1 MQGTSSSGSDKII
14 PDTRDYFRWLP
25 CRLICLYSEMI
36 CCEEYFWLLGGLF
49 LFFFLFCFVFVVLL
63 FGFDFLKFYFI
74 ILFTGTNKI
83 YITIYIWRKFCFT
96 LFFFLLIQNH
106 KFKSFFK
113 AASFKAFLCHHK
125 EFCIVMM
132 HRWVWINALFKQQWS
147 ILPFL
152 VESQMNL
159 GRRRPAVN
167 LALPNTPLNHV
178 SKHQILTY
186 FKYFRGRW
194 IKHSLFQ
201 SS

>member
-96 LFFFLLIQNH
+96 HFFFY
-106 KFKSFFK
+106 
-113 AASFKAFLCHHK
+113 
-125 EFCIVMM
+125 
-132 HRWVWINALFKQQWS
+132 LFRTT
-147 ILPFL
+147 
-152 VESQMNL
+152 N
-159 GRRRPAVN
+159 
-167 LALPNTPLNHV
+167 LNHSLKLLP
-178 SKHQILTY
+178 SKHFSVTTKNSVLSWCIGESESMP
-186 FKYFRGRW
+186 FSNSNEVF
-194 IKHSLFQ
+194 SLFW
-201 SS
+201 